1 MINIVVIG
9 AGNVGIHLCKAINKA
24 KGLTLKQWYNRSK
37 IQKINSLEN
46 IPFTNDITNLDNA
59 DIYIICVSD
68 SAIENLSNDLQF
80 KNRLVVHTSGSVSMR
95 NLNKKNR
102 RGVFY
107 PLQSFSKEIE
117 ISFINVPICIEA
129 NDKKDRQKLEMVAT
143 AIGSPK
149 YFIQSDQRKILHLA
163 AVFVNNFTNQLYRIS
178 HELTDN
184 KNINF
189 DILKPLIAETS
200 KKVQKLSPY
209 KSQTGPAK
217 RGDKKT
223 IKQHCKL
230 LEDYPTYKKIY
241 ELLTHSIQ
249 KTHG

>member
-1 MINIVVIG
+1 
-9 AGNVGIHLCKAINKA
+9 
-24 KGLTLKQWYNRSK
+24 
-37 IQKINSLEN
+37 
-46 IPFTNDITNLDNA
+46 
-59 DIYIICVSD
+59 
-68 SAIENLSNDLQF
+68 
-80 KNRLVVHTSGSVSMR
+80 MR

-102 RGVFY
+102 RGVLY

-117 ISFINVPICIEA
+117 INFINVPICIEA

>member
-80 KNRLVVHTSGSVSMR
+80 KNRLVVHTSGSVPMR

-129 NDKKDRQKLEMVAT
+129 NDKKDRHKLEMVAT

-217 RGDKKT
+217 R
-223 IKQHCKL
+223 
-230 LEDYPTYKKIY
+230 
-241 ELLTHSIQ
+241 
-249 KTHG
+249 

>member
-46 IPFTNDITNLDNA
+46 IPFINDITNLDNA

-80 KNRLVVHTSGSVSMR
+80 KNRLVVHTSGSVPMR

-107 PLQSFSKEIE
+107 PLQSFSKETE
-117 ISFINVPICIEA
+117 ISFIGGFVLLA
-129 NDKKDRQKLEMVAT
+129 FAMFF
-143 AIGSPK
+143 AIGSAEEVANQK
-149 YFIQSDQRKILHLA
+149 GQSLFDKNEVKNRDG
-163 AVFVNNFTNQLYRIS
+163 
-178 HELTDN
+178 DN
-184 KNINF
+184 
-189 DILKPLIAETS
+189 T
-200 KKVQKLSPY
+200 
-209 KSQTGPAK
+209 
-217 RGDKKT
+217 
-223 IKQHCKL
+223 
-230 LEDYPTYKKIY
+230 
-241 ELLTHSIQ
+241 
-249 KTHG
+249 

>member
-46 IPFTNDITNLDNA
+46 IPFANDITNLDNA

-68 SAIENLSNDLQF
+68 SAIENLSNDIQF
-80 KNRLVVHTSGSVSMR
+80 KNRLVVHTSGSVPMR

-107 PLQSFSKEIE
+107 PLQSFSKETE

-163 AVFVNNFTNQLYRIS
+163 AVFCKQLY
-178 HELTDN
+178 
-184 KNINF
+184 
-189 DILKPLIAETS
+189 
-200 KKVQKLSPY
+200 
-209 KSQTGPAK
+209 
-217 RGDKKT
+217 
-223 IKQHCKL
+223 
-230 LEDYPTYKKIY
+230 
-241 ELLTHSIQ
+241 
-249 KTHG
+249 

>member
-1 MINIVVIG
+1 M
-9 AGNVGIHLCKAINKA
+9 
-24 KGLTLKQWYNRSK
+24 
-37 IQKINSLEN
+37 
-46 IPFTNDITNLDNA
+46 
-59 DIYIICVSD
+59 SD

-80 KNRLVVHTSGSVSMR
+80 KNRLVVHTSGSVPMR

-102 RGVFY
+102 RRVFY
-107 PLQSFSKEIE
+107 PLQSFSKETE

-129 NDKKDRQKLEMVAT
+129 NDKKDRQKLEMVAN

>member
-9 AGNVGIHLCKAINKA
+9 AGNVGIHLCKAIIKA
-24 KGLTLKQWYNRSK
+24 KGLNLKQWYNRSK
-37 IQKINSLEN
+37 IQKIDSLED
-46 IPFTNDITNLDNA
+46 IQFTNDITNLDNA

-80 KNRLVVHTSGSVSMR
+80 KNRLVVHTSGSVPMR

-117 ISFINVPICIEA
+117 INFINVPICIEA
-129 NDKKDRQKLEMVAT
+129 NDKKDRQKLEMIAT

-200 KKVQKLSPY
+200 KKVQQQSPY

>member
-1 MINIVVIG
+1 MYPF
-9 AGNVGIHLCKAINKA
+9 AA
-24 KGLTLKQWYNRSK
+24 KVSDCSSNLKQWYNRSK
-37 IQKINSLEN
+37 IQKIDSLED
-46 IPFTNDITNLDNA
+46 IQFTNDITNLDNA

-80 KNRLVVHTSGSVSMR
+80 KNRLVVHTSGSVPMR

-117 ISFINVPICIEA
+117 INFINVPICIEA

-200 KKVQKLSPY
+200 KKVQQQSPY

-223 IKQHCKL
+223 IKQHYKL

>member
-9 AGNVGIHLCKAINKA
+9 SGNVGIHLCKAINKA

-80 KNRLVVHTSGSVSMR
+80 KNRLVVHTSGSVPMR

-107 PLQSFSKEIE
+107 PLQSFSKETE

-217 RGDKKT
+217 RRDKKT

-249 KTHG
+249 NTHG

>member
-9 AGNVGIHLCKAINKA
+9 AGNVGIHLCKAIIKA
-24 KGLTLKQWYNRSK
+24 KGLNLKQWYNRSK
-37 IQKINSLEN
+37 IQKIDSLED
-46 IPFTNDITNLDNA
+46 IQFTNDITNLDNA

-80 KNRLVVHTSGSVSMR
+80 KNRLVVHTSGSVPMR

-117 ISFINVPICIEA
+117 INFINVPICIEA

-163 AVFVNNFTNQLYRIS
+163 AVFVNKY
-178 HELTDN
+178 
-184 KNINF
+184 
-189 DILKPLIAETS
+189 
-200 KKVQKLSPY
+200 
-209 KSQTGPAK
+209 
-217 RGDKKT
+217 
-223 IKQHCKL
+223 
-230 LEDYPTYKKIY
+230 
-241 ELLTHSIQ
+241 
-249 KTHG
+249 

>member
-80 KNRLVVHTSGSVSMR
+80 KNRLVVHTSGSVPMR

-129 NDKKDRQKLEMVAT
+129 NDKKDRHKLEMVAT

-189 DILKPLIAETS
+189 DILKPLIAS
-200 KKVQKLSPY
+200 S
-209 KSQTGPAK
+209 
-217 RGDKKT
+217 
-223 IKQHCKL
+223 
-230 LEDYPTYKKIY
+230 
-241 ELLTHSIQ
+241 
-249 KTHG
+249 